1 MAKSGPQDSTVVV
14 LASLAG
20 NLAIAIVKF
29 VAYGLTRSTA
39 MLTEGV
45 HSLVDTLDQAL
56 LLVGQARAD
65 RPADEAHPFGHGLE
79 IYFWSFVVA
88 LMVFLAG
95 GAVSV
100 YEGVQRLSHPA
111 PIENPWVNVWVL
123 GVSFVFEGASFWVAA
138 RAARKVVG
146 RNPHGEGMGLFGFIR
161 RSKDPS
167 LYTSLVENGA
177 ALAGLVLAGLG
188 VAGGALLHLAWAD
201 GAASI
206 AIGLLLMAVAV
217 FLGNETRSLLAG
229 EAVDPSVLA
238 KLREALEEE
247 DALSGAPEVAT
258 LHFGPRTILV
268 AVTGRFHDDPS
279 IETVSRT
286 LTARLQAV
294 DERVQ
299 RVYFRALTNAAA
311 EGGAERSAGA
321 GAGRP

>member
-1 MAKSGPQDSTVVV
+1 MAKGAAAESRIVV

-20 NLAIAIVKF
+20 NLAIAVIKF
-29 VAYGLTRSTA
+29 IAFGMTRSTA

-56 LLVGQARAD
+56 LLIGQARAD
-65 RPADEAHPFGHGLE
+65 RPPDENHPFGHGLE

-100 YEGVQRLSHPA
+100 FEGVQRLQHPT
-111 PIENPWVNVWVL
+111 PIESPWVNAWVL
-123 GVSFVFEGASFWVAA
+123 GLSVLFEGASFWVAA
-138 RAARKVVG
+138 RAAQKVVSKVS
-146 RNPHGEGMGLFGFIR
+146 PGEGVGLFDFIR
-161 RSKDPS
+161 RSKDPN

-177 ALAGLVLAGLG
+177 ALAGLALAALG
-188 VAGGALLHLAWAD
+188 VAGGAVLHLPWAD

-217 FLGNETRSLLAG
+217 LLGNETRSLMAG
-229 EAVDPSVLA
+229 EAVDPAVLA
-238 KLREALEEE
+238 KLRAALDGEH
-247 DALSGAPEVAT
+247 ALSGAAEVAT

-268 AVTGRFHDDPS
+268 AVTGDFVGDPS
-279 IETVSRT
+279 IEAVSRV

-294 DERVQ
+294 DERVK
-299 RVYFRALTNAAA
+299 RVYFRPLPREAAPA
-311 EGGAERSAGA
+311 VAPAASGAA
-321 GAGRP
+321 